1 MADGRRW
8 LIALALVAGLGSG
21 THAQQLGDFGRVK
34 DNTLN
39 QQVLPALEYLFKVL
53 TNRPHSTL
61 ERTMAE
67 DEMLARVWQY
77 LVAPHVK
84 DWAFPYSDNIRKARL
99 DGTVTPGVKDY
110 YGWLSGKLNW
120 LTGVK
125 FESATQR
132 YRLMGQ
138 HIATDLALLPPAIA
152 SVCAV
157 EELDRQRQVALDN
170 VASADPDARRN
181 AEARIAENDAFIDR
195 FGAALTFRYASYDY
209 ALNSLLVVYP
219 DPEAKAIDAQLSA
232 LATYVEQVT
241 SDSLCGEGRKPMT
254 GKDVPLKS
262 RVLLD
267 QKSEGEFRK

>member
-8 LIALALVAGLGSG
+8 LLAVAFATGLASAPS
-21 THAQQLGDFGRVK
+21 AQELGDFGRVK
-34 DNTLN
+34 DNSLN

-61 ERTMAE
+61 ERTAAE
-67 DEMLARVWQY
+67 NEMLARVWQY

-84 DWAFPYSDNIRKARL
+84 DWAFPYGDNIRKARI
-99 DGTVTPGVKDY
+99 DGAVTPGVKDY

-157 EELDRQRQVALDN
+157 EELDRQRQVALAN
-170 VASADPDARRN
+170 VETADPDARRN
-181 AEARIAENDAFIDR
+181 AEARIAENDAFITR
-195 FGAALTFRYASYDY
+195 FAAALTFRYASYDY

-232 LATYVEQVT
+232 LATYVEEVA
-241 SDSLCGEGRKPMT
+241 SDSLCADGRGPIT

-267 QKSEGEFRK
+267 QKNEGEFRK